1 MAYRIRNFDN
11 LSVDQVN
18 DIFRR
23 GRGLGREVASAR
35 EGEDFTLNPLS
46 HRRWR
51 RLNHPDISMPPAEVV
66 DDELESV
73 I

>member
-11 LSVDQVN
+11 LSVHQVN
-18 DIFRR
+18 DIFLR
-23 GRGLGREVASAR
+23 GRGLCRGVASVN
-35 EGEDFTLNPLS
+35 EGEDFTANTLTHSFQP
-46 HRRWR
+46 
-51 RLNHPDISMPPAEVV
+51 PYTFMPPAEVV